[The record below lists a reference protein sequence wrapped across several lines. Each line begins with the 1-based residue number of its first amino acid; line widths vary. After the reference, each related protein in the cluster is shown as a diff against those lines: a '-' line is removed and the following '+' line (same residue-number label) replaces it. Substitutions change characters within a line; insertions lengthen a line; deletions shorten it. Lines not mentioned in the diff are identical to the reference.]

1 MQQLSSNQLK
11 LLYVKN
17 NYLQTYFLSPIPIY
31 NPNSTTK
38 KPESLL
44 KFLFNTDSIV
54 LNKLKFKLKNMKI
67 ELESIGTI
75 HTEFEN
81 IEGMPIQPT
90 GAKGVKGKIVLDEK
104 YAAGLKDLED
114 FSHIHLLYLL
124 HKVEG
129 YLLEVKPFM
138 DNNTHG
144 VFATRSPKR
153 PNRIGSSVV
162 KLDKIEGNTIYISNI
177 DVLNGTPL
185 LDIKPYVPQL
195 YEDTIDDLKIGWFEN
210 NHKKAKSQ
218 KSDDRFK

>member
-1 MQQLSSNQLK
+1 
-11 LLYVKN
+11 
-17 NYLQTYFLSPIPIY
+17 
-31 NPNSTTK
+31 
-38 KPESLL
+38 
-44 KFLFNTDSIV
+44 
-54 LNKLKFKLKNMKI
+54 MKI

-90 GAKGVKGKIVLDEK
+90 GAKGIKGKIVLDEK

-162 KLDKIEGNTIYISNI
+162 KLDKIEENTIYISNI
-177 DVLNGTPL
+177 DVLDGTPL

-195 YEDTIDDLKIGWFEN
+195 YEDTIDELKIGWFES

>member
-1 MQQLSSNQLK
+1 MQ
-11 LLYVKN
+11 
-17 NYLQTYFLSPIPIY
+17 
-31 NPNSTTK
+31 
-38 KPESLL
+38 
-44 KFLFNTDSIV
+44 
-54 LNKLKFKLKNMKI
+54 
-67 ELESIGTI
+67 
-75 HTEFEN
+75 
-81 IEGMPIQPT
+81 
-90 GAKGVKGKIVLDEK
+90 KGIKGKIVFDEK

-210 NHKKAKSQ
+210 NHKRLNLKNLMTDLNNYSFPNSSTGIKCFSSCNLISSGIGTDFCSIKS
-218 KSDDRFK
+218 K

>member
-1 MQQLSSNQLK
+1 
-11 LLYVKN
+11 
-17 NYLQTYFLSPIPIY
+17 
-31 NPNSTTK
+31 
-38 KPESLL
+38 
-44 KFLFNTDSIV
+44 
-54 LNKLKFKLKNMKI
+54 MKI

-75 HTEFEN
+75 HTEFNE

-90 GAKGVKGKIVLDEK
+90 GAKGVKGTIEIKDE
-104 YAAGLKDLED
+104 YIDGLKDLEG
-114 FSHIHLLYLL
+114 FSHIHILYLL

-138 DNNTHG
+138 DNDTHG

-153 PNRIGSSVV
+153 PNRIGMSVV
-162 KLDKIEGNTIYISNI
+162 KINKVEENTVHIENV

-195 YEDTIDDLKIGWFEN
+195 YEDTIDELRIGWFEE